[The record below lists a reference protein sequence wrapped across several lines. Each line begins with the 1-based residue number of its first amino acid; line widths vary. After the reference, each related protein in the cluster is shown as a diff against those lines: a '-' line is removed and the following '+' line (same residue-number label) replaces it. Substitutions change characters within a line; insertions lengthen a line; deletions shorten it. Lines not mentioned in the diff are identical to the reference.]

1 MLGFLVILYGLSHVF
16 FGRKIINFTIAL
28 SIAVGPAFAVYTEGM
43 KLWKGWE
50 KNVPA
55 VKSICTNGFFENKD
69 NCLKT
74 QEEVDAAEVTRNA
87 KITGMQ
93 WAVYGAALLAFI
105 VTFSIVKWC
114 LQEMIPLLL
123 GACVGTCCL
132 PIIAFILWGV
142 ILNNPGTASVMTMV
156 ALPLGYIL
164 GCMFGKRLD
173 RIIRGFMTALI
184 GA

>member
-1 MLGFLVILYGLSHVF
+1 VFGFLVILYGLSHVF
-16 FGRKIINFTIAL
+16 FGRKIIDFTIAL
-28 SIAVGPAFAVYTEGM
+28 SIAVGPACAVYTEGM
-43 KLWKGWE
+43 KLWSGWKE
-50 KNVPA
+50 KVPIFS
-55 VKSICTNGFFENKD
+55 KCTGGYFENKD

-114 LQEMIPLLL
+114 LQEMLPLLL
-123 GACVGTCCL
+123 GACVGSCCL
-132 PIIAFILWGV
+132 PIIVFILWGV
-142 ILNNPGTASVMTMV
+142 IMNKPGTASVLSMV
-156 ALPLGYIL
+156 ALPLGYCL
-164 GCMFGKRLD
+164 GCIFGKRLD